1 MSEGV
6 IHNFLFKTRHLFG
19 VTASYGERT
28 ISLPISLSCFLQVSS
43 YLTGDSSTPL
53 VIHGPSGSGK
63 TSIMAKAIA
72 NAVASVMYTEL
83 YYDF

>member
-6 IHNFLFKTRHLFG
+6 IHNFLFKTRLLFG
-19 VTASYGERT
+19 VTESYGERT
-28 ISLPISLSCFLQVSS
+28 ISLPILSYFLQVSS
-43 YLTGDSSTPL
+43 YLTSDSSTPL

-72 NAVASVMYTEL
+72 NAVTSVMYTEL
-83 YYDF
+83 YSDF

>member
-1 MSEGV
+1 MCEGV
-6 IHNFLFKTRHLFG
+6 IHNFLLYTRFLFG
-19 VTASYGERT
+19 ISASYEERT
-28 ISLPISLSCFLQVSS
+28 ISLTILSYFLQVSS
-43 YLTGDSSTPL
+43 YLTSDSSTPL

-83 YYDF
+83 NSDF